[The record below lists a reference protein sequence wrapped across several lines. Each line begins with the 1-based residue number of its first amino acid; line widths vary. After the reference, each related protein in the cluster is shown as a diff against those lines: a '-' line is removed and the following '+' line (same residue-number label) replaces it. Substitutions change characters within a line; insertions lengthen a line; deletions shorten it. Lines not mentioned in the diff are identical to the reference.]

1 MSGSTAQAPHSPT
14 RYNCAISGHSIKQ
27 STAQYVSPLVN
38 THFGSKLTVQVST
51 ILSRGS
57 SHESS
62 SPDTAA
68 DKARRAEPAAGLDAA
83 LAAVNQALGRLNRT
97 GTSIRRLPTT
107 SNTLI
112 VEPDIPGSQE
122 FKKAALSCVQALY
135 SRASPELQEHLGE
148 SITAARNDVITRKL
162 RQEQRMT
169 RAHRIIPLEAL
180 PEDESTTLTSQGTT
194 HWPPATMTLPAEL
207 GIQRPKSERSA
218 VSGSSASELSRSER
232 SSIENS
238 LSITNL
244 TAPSSYVRPKAQKK
258 STFSVQG
265 NQIYYPLPPQPRKNS
280 NFITCEWCLETHS
293 KELLEGSNWRY
304 APVHIYFCQLHIC
317 SQVYM

>member
-1 MSGSTAQAPHSPT
+1 MSGSTAQVPHSPT

-148 SITAARNDVITRKL
+148 SITAARNDIITRKL
-162 RQEQRMT
+162 RQEQRIT
-169 RAHRIIPLEAL
+169 RAHRITPLEAL

-238 LSITNL
+238 LSITKL
-244 TAPSSYVRPKAQKK
+244 RRHPISGQKPKRKAPFPY
-258 STFSVQG
+258 
-265 NQIYYPLPPQPRKNS
+265 QIYYPLPPQPRKNS
-280 NFITCEWCLETHS
+280 NFITCEWCVETYS